1 MADIYVFDSQC
12 EDFTTFGL
20 VGALTPESCVFEEA
34 ANGMSEITLVH
45 PADGLGK
52 FSSLVNHNQI
62 LVEVPVRTT
71 PEISGNAI
79 VTSVEQWNVRS
90 KSTTTRAQRT
100 LYKKH
105 GGSAKIKVVPGGT
118 TVTVVK
124 KGEERYKVKCRYG
137 TGWMDPAGIEYVI
150 EQTIPDNSQSIESV
164 QPAWTVKPQV
174 FRIYDVQR
182 GMDSVTVCARHI
194 SYDLLH
200 NITNVKKTGSVTCGD
215 ALNAIIEGC
224 VSAHDFEAYTNI
236 EDKRTGIIWN
246 YENPISALLDPETGL
261 TSLYG
266 AALVRDNWEMY
277 VLHDPGMNRG
287 VTVEYGKNMLGVKY
301 TETYDNVATRV
312 VPIGETKDG
321 EPLLLSGDTP
331 WKDSPLINDYPVVY
345 TRTLQCTDCKVGTDG
360 VTTAIARARME
371 EQALQVFERG
381 GDLPDVEL
389 TVDFISLGDTAEY
402 PQYKDLERCFLW
414 DYVLVRNRRTGI
426 DVTSRIV
433 SIRWDCML
441 DRMIS
446 MEVGAVGKTLAN
458 TGISTWQI
466 PNGFSGSKIAGGT
479 IGNAALQ
486 SDIIS
491 TRHLQAE
498 SVNADAV
505 QAEVF
510 TGEKAVIGAITAVTG
525 AFNKITVSD
534 ELYAAFA
541 NVVKLAA
548 GSIESGNISTDQ
560 LAAVMADIVTLT
572 AKTGEF
578 DLATIKNLLA
588 EVFNLEQGYAGTIS
602 ITNLIVTSANLLN
615 ATVGKLVLKGP
626 DGTYYRVFVGTDGT
640 IQTEQVQPTDEE
652 IEAGQTGGGQPIMET
667 VVNADLIHGKD
678 ITGQTANIGSIIT
691 QALKTG
697 SLTAT
702 DAFISSA
709 TIPEVYTAAINAIGD
724 TLDLSANKSINFIVG
739 KKADIYRQTDEPS
752 NAKFGDLWI
761 NPETGYTYQLSGDDV
776 PDNLMPSFSLDEN
789 GDLVYEFSEEQQ
801 AFDLYIDENGDL
813 VYNGIAYALD
823 INEEGKLYASSPWVR
838 VTDSD
843 LYDEVDGIKATTITR
858 DEFYTYMNLK
868 EDGLHIGKVDS
879 SEPES
884 TPKSEL
890 LLDNSSVNVL
900 INGQAYSKFAAN
912 YVQFGNYQIRK
923 SATGALVFKLA
934 PTEGSESVS
943 ALLLR

>member
-1 MADIYVFDSQC
+1 MADIYVFDSRC

-45 PADGLGK
+45 PADDLGK
-52 FSSLVNHNQI
+52 FSALVNHNQI

-215 ALNAIIEGC
+215 ALNAIMYGC

-261 TSLYG
+261 TSLYS

-301 TETYDNVATRV
+301 TETYDNVTTRV

-414 DYVLVRNRRTGI
+414 DYILVRNRRTGI

-510 TGEKAVIGAITAVTG
+510 TGEKAVIGAITAITG

-578 DLATIKNLLA
+578 DLATIKNLLT

-626 DGTYYRVFVGTDGT
+626 DGTYYRVFVGTDGK

-652 IEAGQTGGGQPIMET
+652 IEAGQTGGGQNIVET
-667 VVNADLIHGKD
+667 TVNAELIHGQT
-678 ITGQTANIGSIIT
+678 ITGQQGNFNSILT
-691 QALKTG
+691 QALNAG
-697 SLTAT
+697 SITAQ
-702 DAFISSA
+702 DAFIASA
-709 TIPEVYTAAINAIGD
+709 TVPLFYTTAIKAVGD
-724 TLDLSANKSINFIVG
+724 TLDLSANKTIQFVVG
-739 KKADIYRQTDEPS
+739 ELGEKSEIYRQDAMPDGVEV
-752 NAKFGDLWI
+752 GDLWVE
-761 NPETGYTYQLSGDDV
+761 PSTGYTYQLSSDDIPENVLPTFSVNDAGELMYEFAEGQV
-776 PDNLMPSFSLDEN
+776 PFEISINED
-789 GDLVYEFSEEQQ
+789 GDLVYSGTTLSL
-801 AFDLYIDENGDL
+801 A
-813 VYNGIAYALD
+813 
-823 INEEGKLYASSPWVR
+823 INEDGEIYVKGQWVR
-838 VTDSD
+838 VLDND
-843 LYDEVDGIKATTITR
+843 LYDELGNIKSNTITR
-858 DEFYTYMNLK
+858 EEFHRFMQFDVNT
-868 EDGLHIGKVDS
+868 GLTIGASNS
-879 SEPES
+879 S
-884 TPKSEL
+884 SEL
-890 LLDNSSVNVL
+890 LLNEAGVWVKVG
-900 INGQAYSKFAAN
+900 GQPYSRFAAN

-923 SATGALVFKLA
+923 SANGALVFKLA
-934 PTEGSESVS
+934 PAEGSEGIS
-943 ALLLR
+943 ALSLR